1 MIKSKTELFNAV
13 LTRLGEKRINDS
25 NVTDNSAVVLRG
37 VYQQAVDEVLAA
49 YPWTCATSRAVLPQV
64 SGDNYT
70 GFLYMY
76 QIPADCLSILSLLDV
91 STFKPIVD
99 EYIREGNRLYTDR
112 PEVAVKYTHRIE
124 FYDMD
129 TLVQNVLILMLAYKT
144 AYRITQ
150 DKELEQ
156 DMLNQYQKAVYDA
169 EFADGMER
177 INRNI
182 DENERG
188 WAIP

>member
-1 MIKSKTELFNAV
+1 MWYKT
-13 LTRLGEKRINDS
+13 LGGKKVETSEVERKAILDGAIEQVGILLKENDIL
-25 NVTDNSAVVLRG
+25 SA
-37 VYQQAVDEVLAA
+37 LAGF
-49 YPWTCATSRAVLPQV
+49 SAVLPQV
-64 SGDNYT
+64 SGENYT

-76 QIPADCLSILSLLDV
+76 QIPADCLAILSLLDV

-177 INRNI
+177 INRNV